1 MALSININVNNS
13 DISIKNSKTGA
24 KKNIKSISAGNLND
38 MTDREFNISQ
48 KRKIAR
54 KQAMKLISDAWD
66 KDNKAAQGI
75 KDMESEKADIA
86 NINADL
92 KSKLK
97 DIDKSQKDLQELYGV
112 HSESQEQKDLEL
124 LKKYQDNRNGVSNDK
139 FSKEEIDRLKELQN
153 EPLTEYQKKALMINS
168 SKDVIRSQID
178 QNALKAMNKTM
189 SINNAKLEQ
198 LKSQDMLK
206 AGDAADSIIEA
217 ADKDIFGML
226 VNEGKQNIDDN
237 MKEQQE
243 EAKKAEEE
251 KEKKQEQIDEAGM
264 TAECLEE
271 CDDLILWFSEGKY
284 VYLAMEL
291 KMKYKPLTPL
301 QQEKYDSRPGAVKKK
316 PEPEKQPE
324 STLEEVDD
332 EKAQAIRKFL
342 SGLLEQMES
351 AAEIHIYLLEK
362 GRYKVILEG
371 KNLGALIG
379 RRGETLDAIQQ
390 LTSYAVNRSGSG
402 RVRVQLDAENYR
414 EKREQSLQHLAR
426 KVAAKVT
433 KYRRSVTLEP
443 MNAYERHV
451 IHTALQDVPNVTTY
465 STGTEPNRRVIVA
478 YDREKK

>member
-48 KRKIAR
+48 KRKVAR

-168 SKDVIRSQID
+168 SKDAIRSQID
-178 QNALKAMNKTM
+178 QNDLKAMNKTM

-243 EAKKAEEE
+243 EAKKAEATAKAIFTGGDAANMPTAKLEADSFTDDEIDAINLVFGAGLATTKSEARRTIQQGGVSVDGE
-251 KEKKQEQIDEAGM
+251 KVADIAAKFPKSM
-264 TAECLEE
+264 
-271 CDDLILWFSEGKY
+271 FEGEG
-284 VYLAMEL
+284 VV
-291 KMKYKPLTPL
+291 
-301 QQEKYDSRPGAVKKK
+301 VKKGK
-316 PEPEKQPE
+316 K
-324 STLEEVDD
+324 SFV
-332 EKAQAIRKFL
+332 
-342 SGLLEQMES
+342 
-351 AAEIHIYLLEK
+351 
-362 GRYKVILEG
+362 KV
-371 KNLGALIG
+371 
-379 RRGETLDAIQQ
+379 
-390 LTSYAVNRSGSG
+390 SVN
-402 RVRVQLDAENYR
+402 
-414 EKREQSLQHLAR
+414 
-426 KVAAKVT
+426 
-433 KYRRSVTLEP
+433 
-443 MNAYERHV
+443 
-451 IHTALQDVPNVTTY
+451 
-465 STGTEPNRRVIVA
+465 
-478 YDREKK
+478 

>member
-48 KRKIAR
+48 KRKVAR

-139 FSKEEIDRLKELQN
+139 FSKEEIDQN
-153 EPLTEYQKKALMINS
+153 
-168 SKDVIRSQID
+168 D
-178 QNALKAMNKTM
+178 LKAMNKTM

-251 KEKKQEQIDEAGM
+251 KEKKQEQIDEA
-264 TAECLEE
+264 
-271 CDDLILWFSEGKY
+271 
-284 VYLAMEL
+284 
-291 KMKYKPLTPL
+291 
-301 QQEKYDSRPGAVKKK
+301 KKK
-316 PEPEKQPE
+316 RQEEKE
-324 STLEEVDD
+324 
-332 EKAQAIRKFL
+332 
-342 SGLLEQMES
+342 LLENEQQADKLELDNSINSQAVDHLSEAQQQVEQLMKNNNMVNEDIKGI
-351 AAEIHIYLLEK
+351 EIDL
-362 GRYKVILEG
+362 
-371 KNLGALIG
+371 NF
-379 RRGETLDAIQQ
+379 
-390 LTSYAVNRSGSG
+390 
-402 RVRVQLDAENYR
+402 
-414 EKREQSLQHLAR
+414 
-426 KVAAKVT
+426 
-433 KYRRSVTLEP
+433 
-443 MNAYERHV
+443 
-451 IHTALQDVPNVTTY
+451 
-465 STGTEPNRRVIVA
+465 
-478 YDREKK
+478 

>member
-13 DISIKNSKTGA
+13 DMSIKNSKTGT
-24 KKNIKSISAGNLND
+24 KKNVKSISAGNLNN

-48 KRKIAR
+48 KRKSAR

-66 KDNKAAQGI
+66 KDDKAAQNI
-75 KDMESEKADIA
+75 KNMETEKADIA
-86 NINADL
+86 VKNSDL

-112 HSESQEQKDLEL
+112 DSESQEQKDLEL

-168 SKDVIRSQID
+168 SKDAIRSQID

-251 KEKKQEQIDEAGM
+251 KEKKQEQIDEA
-264 TAECLEE
+264 
-271 CDDLILWFSEGKY
+271 
-284 VYLAMEL
+284 
-291 KMKYKPLTPL
+291 
-301 QQEKYDSRPGAVKKK
+301 KKK
-316 PEPEKQPE
+316 RQEEKE
-324 STLEEVDD
+324 
-332 EKAQAIRKFL
+332 
-342 SGLLEQMES
+342 LLENEQQADKLELDNSINSQAVDHLSEAQQQVEQLMKNNNMVNEDIKGI
-351 AAEIHIYLLEK
+351 EIDL
-362 GRYKVILEG
+362 
-371 KNLGALIG
+371 NF
-379 RRGETLDAIQQ
+379 
-390 LTSYAVNRSGSG
+390 
-402 RVRVQLDAENYR
+402 
-414 EKREQSLQHLAR
+414 
-426 KVAAKVT
+426 
-433 KYRRSVTLEP
+433 
-443 MNAYERHV
+443 
-451 IHTALQDVPNVTTY
+451 
-465 STGTEPNRRVIVA
+465 
-478 YDREKK
+478 

>member
-92 KSKLK
+92 
-97 DIDKSQKDLQELYGV
+97 QELYGV

-168 SKDVIRSQID
+168 SKDAIRSQID
-178 QNALKAMNKTM
+178 QNDLKAMNKTM

-237 MKEQQE
+237 MKKQQE

-251 KEKKQEQIDEAGM
+251 KEKKQEQIDEA
-264 TAECLEE
+264 
-271 CDDLILWFSEGKY
+271 
-284 VYLAMEL
+284 
-291 KMKYKPLTPL
+291 
-301 QQEKYDSRPGAVKKK
+301 KKK
-316 PEPEKQPE
+316 RQEEKE
-324 STLEEVDD
+324 
-332 EKAQAIRKFL
+332 
-342 SGLLEQMES
+342 LLENEQQADKLELDNSINSQAVDHLSEAQQQVEQLMKNNNMVNEDIKGI
-351 AAEIHIYLLEK
+351 EIDL
-362 GRYKVILEG
+362 
-371 KNLGALIG
+371 NF
-379 RRGETLDAIQQ
+379 
-390 LTSYAVNRSGSG
+390 
-402 RVRVQLDAENYR
+402 
-414 EKREQSLQHLAR
+414 
-426 KVAAKVT
+426 
-433 KYRRSVTLEP
+433 
-443 MNAYERHV
+443 
-451 IHTALQDVPNVTTY
+451 
-465 STGTEPNRRVIVA
+465 
-478 YDREKK
+478 

>member
-168 SKDVIRSQID
+168 SKDAIRSQID
-178 QNALKAMNKTM
+178 QNDLKAMNKTM

-243 EAKKAEEE
+243 EAKKAEATAAAIEP
-251 KEKKQEQIDEAGM
+251 DGWFHTGDAGYFKNGQLFL
-264 TAECLEE
+264 TERIK
-271 CDDLILWFSEGKY
+271 DLFKTSNGKY
-284 VYLAMEL
+284 VAPQALETKLVIDRYIDQIAIIADQRKFVSALIVPVYGFVKEYAEE
-291 KMKYKPLTPL
+291 KGIKYKDMEELLKHPKIVGLFRARIDTL
-301 QQEKYDSRPGAVKKK
+301 QQQFAHYEQVKRFTLL
-316 PEPEKQPE
+316 PEPF
-324 STLEEVDD
+324 S
-332 EKAQAIRKFL
+332 
-342 SGLLEQMES
+342 ME
-351 AAEIHIYLLEK
+351 
-362 GRYKVILEG
+362 
-371 KNLGALIG
+371 
-379 RRGETLDAIQQ
+379 RGELTNTLKLKRPVVAK
-390 LTSYAVNRSGSG
+390 
-402 RVRVQLDAENYR
+402 NYK
-414 EKREQSLQHLAR
+414 ELIDK
-426 KVAAKVT
+426 
-433 KYRRSVTLEP
+433 
-443 MNAYERHV
+443 MYE
-451 IHTALQDVPNVTTY
+451 
-465 STGTEPNRRVIVA
+465 E
-478 YDREKK
+478 